1 MNTIKVK
8 KYSDVIEEY
17 TASGAILPGMLLEY
31 TTTGAVK
38 AHSQAGKNTFKMF
51 ALEDELQGK
60 GINDAY
66 VNNDKVQAWI
76 PYRGDEVLALLSDG
90 ENVVIGDLLESDG
103 FGRLRKIRRSAE
115 SWESAD
121 ANPGGG
127 SHSIFTEHC
136 VAVCIEA
143 QDLSALDGSN
153 SSLESNSQHIKV
165 KIL

>member
-17 TASGAILPGMLLEY
+17 TASGAITPGMLLEL
-31 TTTGAVK
+31 TSAGEVK
-38 AHSQAGKNTFKMF
+38 AHSKAGQNVFKMF

-66 VNNDKVQAWI
+66 VSGSKVQAWI
-76 PYRGDEVLALLSDG
+76 PYRGDEVLALLADG
-90 ENVVIGDLLESDG
+90 ENVVVGDYLESDG

-121 ANPGGG
+121 AYPGGG
-127 SHSIFTEHC
+127 SHSIFTEHV